1 MWETINNI
9 VVVIIGPLLYL
20 ILDKRQENRIKE
32 ERRKSEI
39 DKEDLSEKISKK
51 NADTQDAVKALLRDR
66 IIDKYHGFV
75 EAGYVDIYNREG
87 VDRMYVEY
95 KNLGGNSIVDKLMS
109 DIESLP
115 VISEEELRQR
125 RDN

>member
-20 ILDKRQENRIKE
+20 ILDRRQENRIKE
-32 ERRKSEI
+32 ERRKAEL

-51 NADTQDAVKALLRDR
+51 DADTQDAVKALLRDR

-75 EAGYVDIYNREG
+75 EDGYVDIYNREG

-125 RDN
+125 RDK

>member
-66 IIDKYHGFV
+66 IIDKYHGFM